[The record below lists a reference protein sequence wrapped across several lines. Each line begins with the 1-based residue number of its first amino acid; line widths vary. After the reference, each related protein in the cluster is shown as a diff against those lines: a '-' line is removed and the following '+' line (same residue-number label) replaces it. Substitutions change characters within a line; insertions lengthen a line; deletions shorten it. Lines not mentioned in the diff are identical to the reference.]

1 MAESPDLKLG
11 PVRKRKRSLL
21 TAQLRPDFV
30 HPAGP
35 GDLPWA
41 WRLADSLSSP
51 RPTAT
56 NLSATRSE
64 RTERHIERHIDR
76 HIERHPTIPNHTMR
90 TDADAMCEET
100 KRCNVQSVE
109 VDWEPFFR
117 EGDERTLPEKLIFEK
132 SALPWAWR
140 LPFTCEPWN
149 SFSMR
154 CQRRHYA
161 WRFASAYT
169 NTTRSQFEIFQ

>member
-41 WRLADSLSSP
+41 WRLANSLSSP

-56 NLSATRSE
+56 KATEFRSVTRSE
-64 RTERHIERHIDR
+64 GTDSVRMERHIERH
-76 HIERHPTIPNHTMR
+76 PSIPNHMR
-90 TDADAMCEET
+90 TDEDAEDAMCEET

-140 LPFTCEPWN
+140 LPFTCEP
-149 SFSMR
+149 
-154 CQRRHYA
+154 
-161 WRFASAYT
+161 
-169 NTTRSQFEIFQ
+169 